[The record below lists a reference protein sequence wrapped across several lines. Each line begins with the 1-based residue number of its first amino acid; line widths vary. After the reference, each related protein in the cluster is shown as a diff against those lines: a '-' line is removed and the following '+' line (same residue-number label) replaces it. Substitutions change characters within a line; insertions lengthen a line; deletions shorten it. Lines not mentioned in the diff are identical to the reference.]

1 MEQVMWYVP
10 GLSNLY
16 EKISFVSKPPERN
29 SPVSLMTLCG
39 SSSIFTHVTVVPA
52 LTVNDIGVYIK
63 SLIRT
68 LGASLAQPL
77 VGPKLAAH
85 PSAANTISANGVR

>member
-29 SPVSLMTLCG
+29 RPVSLMTLCG
-39 SSSIFTHVTVVPA
+39 SSSILTHVTVVPG
-52 LTVNDIGVYIK
+52 LTVNDIGIYIK

-68 LGASLAQPL
+68 LGSSAAQAL
-77 VGPKLAAH
+77 VGPKVAAH
-85 PSAANTISANGVR
+85 PSSAKPISASDVR

>member
-16 EKISFVSKPPERN
+16 EKVSFVSKPPERN
-29 SPVSLMTLCG
+29 NPASLMTLCG
-39 SSSIFTHVTVVPA
+39 SSSILTHVTVVPA
-52 LTVNDIGVYIK
+52 LTVNDIGIYIK

-68 LGASLAQPL
+68 LGSAAAQAL
-77 VGPKLAAH
+77 VGPKVVAQ
-85 PSAANTISANGVR
+85 PSAAKPISANDAR